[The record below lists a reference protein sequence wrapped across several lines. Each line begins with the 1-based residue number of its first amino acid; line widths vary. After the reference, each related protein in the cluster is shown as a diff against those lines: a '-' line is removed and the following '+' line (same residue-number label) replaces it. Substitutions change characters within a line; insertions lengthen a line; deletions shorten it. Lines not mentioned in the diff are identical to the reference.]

1 MKGKTASGKG
11 WKYTHR
17 VPTRFARIPES
28 GLTFCRVFLERGRT
42 CVLEV
47 GSTSSNRPETDKTAS
62 FCRAYSQLN
71 VQPTTDIPIL
81 DDLDAP
87 KQVSVTHQGKRQV
100 YLETY
105 GCQMNVSD
113 SEIVA
118 SVLRENGYGLTHD
131 AYEADIVLINTCA
144 IRENAEQKVRRRLS
158 ELRARKMKDNPD
170 LKLGVLGCMAERL
183 REKLLDQEKLVDLVV
198 GPDAYRDLPN
208 LLGSAE
214 DTGQAAV
221 NVQLSREETYA
232 DIAPVRYDTNGVSA
246 FVSIMRGCDNMCS
259 FCVVPFTRGR
269 ERSRPVA
276 SILDECKTLVDNGFK
291 EVTVLGQNVNSYRD
305 EKDGSGVDFAE
316 LLYRISLLSPDLR
329 IRYSTSH
336 PKDCSDAL
344 LHVHAERANV
354 CNYIHLPVQHGNTA
368 MLERMRR
375 TYSREQYLGLV
386 ERARKIVPGI
396 SLSTDIIAGFC
407 DETEEEHR
415 DTLSLI
421 ELVRYDHA
429 YMFMYSERPD
439 TYAARKYTDNVP
451 EDVKKQRLQEIIEL
465 QTRISL
471 ESNRAESGKEHV
483 VLVEGPSRR
492 SDAQLSGRTD
502 TNKMAVFD
510 RVDFAKGEYVRVKVT
525 DCTSATLIAEPI
537 GRA

>member
-1 MKGKTASGKG
+1 MREPEQFR
-11 WKYTHR
+11 R
-17 VPTRFARIPES
+17 VVATPN
-28 GLTFCRVFLERGRT
+28 RVNQTKRH
-42 CVLEV
+42 
-47 GSTSSNRPETDKTAS
+47 
-62 FCRAYSQLN
+62 
-71 VQPTTDIPIL
+71 VQPTLDIPIL
-81 DDLDAP
+81 DDLDQP
-87 KQVSVTHQGKRQV
+87 KQVSVTGDGKLQV

-118 SVLRENGYGLTHD
+118 AVLRENGYGLTHD
-131 AYEADIVLINTCA
+131 VDAADVVLINTCA
-144 IRENAEQKVRRRLS
+144 IRENAEQKVRRRLG
-158 ELRARKMKDNPD
+158 ELRSQKTKYNPD

-208 LLGSAE
+208 LLNAAT

-221 NVQLSREETYA
+221 NVLLSREETYQ
-232 DIAPVRYDTNGVSA
+232 DIKPVRYDTNGVSA

-269 ERSRPVA
+269 ERSRPVV
-276 SILDECKTLVDNGFK
+276 SILDECKSLVESGFK
-291 EVTVLGQNVNSYRD
+291 EVTVLGQNVNSYHD
-305 EKDGSGVDFAE
+305 EKDGSNVDFAE
-316 LLYRISLLSPDLR
+316 LLYRISMISPELR

-344 LHVHAERANV
+344 LHVHAERENV
-354 CNYIHLPVQHGNTA
+354 CNYIHLPVQHGNTD
-368 MLERMRR
+368 MLQRMKR
-375 TYSREQYLGLV
+375 TYSREQYLDLV
-386 ERARKIVPGI
+386 ERARRIVPGV
-396 SLSTDIIAGFC
+396 SFSTDIIAGFC

-415 DTLSLI
+415 DTLSLM

-439 TYAARKYTDNVP
+439 TYAARKFEDNVP
-451 EDVKKQRLQEIIEL
+451 EDIKKQRLQEIIQL
-465 QTRISL
+465 QSGISL
-471 ESNRAESGKEHV
+471 ESNQAEVGKEHI
-483 VLVEGPSRR
+483 VLVEGTSRR
-492 SDAQLSGRTD
+492 SDDQLSGRTD
-502 TNKMAVFD
+502 TNKMTVFD
-510 RVDFAKGEYVRVKVT
+510 RAEFKKGDYVKVRVT

>member
-1 MKGKTASGKG
+1 M
-11 WKYTHR
+11 
-17 VPTRFARIPES
+17 ES
-28 GLTFCRVFLERGRT
+28 TL
-42 CVLEV
+42 
-47 GSTSSNRPETDKTAS
+47 
-62 FCRAYSQLN
+62 
-71 VQPTTDIPIL
+71 DIPIL

-87 KQVSVTHQGKRQV
+87 KQVSVTHRGKQQV

-131 AYEADIVLINTCA
+131 ADAADIVLINTCA
-144 IRENAEQKVRRRLS
+144 IRENAEQKVRRRLG
-158 ELRARKMKDNPD
+158 ELRAQKTKHNPD

-183 REKLLDQEKLVDLVV
+183 RETLLDQEKLVDLVV

-208 LLGSAE
+208 LLNEAT

-221 NVQLSREETYA
+221 NVQLSKEETYQ
-232 DIAPVRYDTNGVSA
+232 DIQPVRYDTNGVSA

-276 SILDECKTLVDNGFK
+276 SILDECKTLVESGYK

-305 EKDGSGVDFAE
+305 GQNGSTVDFAE
-316 LLYRISLLSPDLR
+316 LLYRISLISPDLR

-344 LHVHAERANV
+344 LHVHAERDNV
-354 CNYIHLPVQHGNTA
+354 CNYIHLPVQHGNTD
-368 MLERMRR
+368 MLQRMRR
-375 TYSREQYLGLV
+375 TYSREQYLELV
-386 ERARKIVPGI
+386 ERAKQIVPGI

-415 DTLSLI
+415 ETLSLM

-451 EDVKKQRLQEIIEL
+451 EDVKKRRLTEIIQL
-465 QTRISL
+465 QTGISL
-471 ESNRAESGKEHV
+471 EGNRAEIGNEHV
-483 VLVEGPSRR
+483 VLVEGTSRR
-492 SDAQLSGRTD
+492 SEEQMSGRTD

-510 RVDFAKGEYVRVKVT
+510 RMDFQKGEYVKVRVT

-537 GRA
+537 GRV